1 MSNLAQAILITLGVA
16 VGSGVGTTVAVKIAL
31 PEAPAAAADPFAQA
45 GAPAA
50 RPIVDENG
58 PSAADYMAVAMACAD
73 LDRWGNTEDEAI
85 KRRPATARIYLSA
98 IKAAGFSFEDCK
110 S

>member
-31 PEAPAAAADPFAQA
+31 PEAPAAAADPSAQA
-45 GAPAA
+45 GAPGAQ
-50 RPIVDENG
+50 PIVDENG

-85 KRRPATARIYLSA
+85 KRRPATARIYLAA
-98 IKAAGFSFEDCK
+98 IKAAGFSFQDCK